1 MTSYPEAS
9 PPWRIIMGPTAAGKS
24 AIAMHLAE
32 HYGLAIISA
41 DSRQVYRGF
50 DIGTAKPTPAEQE
63 RVPHYGI
70 DLLEPAV
77 RYSAHQ
83 WASDARRW
91 RADARA
97 AGRDAVVVGGTG
109 FYVRALVEPLDDA
122 PSLDPDRRAA
132 LEAWLATLG
141 GAELTRWCQR
151 LDPARAAL
159 GRTQQR
165 RAVETA
171 LLAGRRISASHAHA
185 RAEAP
190 TVDDRTRYLVIDPGD
205 ELATRIVERVQA
217 MMAAGW
223 VDEVCGLMQRVPA
236 DAAAWNA
243 SGYRTIREAVAGG
256 GGLERA
262 VDRVIIETRQYA
274 KRQRT
279 WCRHQL
285 PAAAVTALD
294 SRSTDALA
302 RARAWWESEDGSL
315 T

>member
-1 MTSYPEAS
+1 
-9 PPWRIIMGPTAAGKS
+9 
-24 AIAMHLAE
+24 
-32 HYGLAIISA
+32 
-41 DSRQVYRGF
+41 
-50 DIGTAKPTPAEQE
+50 
-63 RVPHYGI
+63 
-70 DLLEPAV
+70 V

-205 ELATRIVERVQA
+205 AGDADRRARQA

-302 RARAWWESEDGSL
+302 RARAWWESERSL